1 MSYKEVDAQKEHLK
15 DFLSGLTRP
24 EKLIVVLYYYEELTM
39 AEIAKTL
46 ELPESEVEKMRS
58 SIIARCKSYLQE
70 KGLL

>member
-1 MSYKEVDAQKEHLK
+1 MSNKEVGAQNQHIK
-15 DFLSGLTRP
+15 DFLSGLTRA

-46 ELPESEVEKMRS
+46 ELPQADVLQMHS